1 MWARALSRCKD
12 RIRPLRCNRASCT
25 SAKAVMDSIR
35 LEENGLAFPE
45 SCMVDRRRI
54 RIVAF
59 SREVPDPT
67 RSSGDRRF
75 STMLRL
81 LARRCDVHLCVSR
94 ARAEVDERGAAA
106 EFVQC
111 GIRVYIGRQRMALLA
126 ARKFDV

>member
-94 ARAEVDERGAAA
+94 AEVAERGAA

-111 GIRVYIGRQRMALLA
+111 GIRVCIGRQRMALLA
-126 ARKFDV
+126 